1 MSTKTLRKRIA
12 LVAVSALGAGVLSI
26 VAVPAANATD
36 ISAVSITVAANGATS
51 SDSQGILAGSTGAA
65 LTGTTK
71 TLTMTASGQ
80 LVVSTTA
87 TNGDSGDT
95 SKLSVSGGTILS
107 AASGSTT
114 TTLAS
119 SQTSVTTGGN
129 AGLSS
134 VIVKPTAAGTPLV
147 LSSSYSTDGSTY
159 TTSAVVT
166 ITVVASSVINVFDA
180 GNSFFSALTAAGS
193 STGNADATWTA
204 SSGSTASAPA
214 TRVKNGNA
222 GYMGFTLKDATG
234 NNLSAPV
241 VTGTATGG
249 CVVNTSDAK
258 GTVASV
264 VSSSAGSYFRIDKP
278 TTNVPAVCT
287 LTIAVNGATAATRTF
302 TFDGQLAKIAITATG
317 IARVTATAGDN
328 TEVFYFDAQDSAGN
342 SLDGLTITADST
354 YYNSGLQNVAIAGS
368 SAPFGLVAEDNA
380 VTGIVCVAKGTYKM
394 KLKGTAADTSTIK
407 SDEFSIPCAGSAV
420 NYTATLDKSS
430 YVPGDVAT
438 LTITAKD
445 SGGNLTY
452 DALALGSTTYPV
464 SIAGSNM
471 TAVSAPTNADYFVSG
486 VKKYKFVVGS
496 TEGSY
501 QLSVDLPKFNSSTYN
516 QAALTVPYTIKASS
530 ASVTN
535 AEVLAAIVKLIASIN
550 KQIAALQKAIT
561 KKK

>member
-12 LVAVSALGAGVLSI
+12 LVAVSALGAGLLS
-26 VAVPAANATD
+26 VTVVPSANAAL
-36 ISAVSITVAANGATS
+36 SAVSITVGANGATS
-51 SDSQGILAGSTGAA
+51 TSSQGILAGSTGAA

-71 TLTMTASGQ
+71 TLTMTANGQ
-80 LVVSTTA
+80 LAVSTTG
-87 TNGDSGDT
+87 TGGGSGDT
-95 SKLSVSGGTILS
+95 SRLSVSGGTIVS
-107 AASGSTT
+107 AASGSVS
-114 TTLAS
+114 TLAA

-129 AGLSS
+129 ADFTT
-134 VIVKPTAAGTPLV
+134 VIVKPTAVGTPLV
-147 LSSSYSTDGSTY
+147 LTSSYSNDGSTY

-166 ITVVASSVINVFDA
+166 VSVVASSIINVFDA

-193 STGNADATWTA
+193 STSNADATWTA
-204 SSGSTASAPA
+204 TSGSTATAPA
-214 TRVKNGNA
+214 TKVKNGNA

-234 NNLSAPV
+234 TNLSSPV

-249 CVVNTSDAK
+249 CVVNTSDSK
-258 GTVASV
+258 GTVATV

-287 LTIAVNGATAATRTF
+287 LTITVNGATVATRTF
-302 TFDGQLAKIAITATG
+302 TFHGQLAKISIAATG
-317 IARVTATAGDN
+317 IARVSATASDN
-328 TEVFYFDAQDSAGN
+328 TQVFYFDALDSAGN
-342 SLDGLTITADST
+342 SLDGISISADST
-354 YYNSGLQNVAIAGS
+354 YYNSALQSVTISGS
-368 SAPFGLVAEDNA
+368 SAPFGLVADDNA

-407 SDEFSIPCAGSAV
+407 SDEFSIPCAGGAV

-550 KQIAALQKAIT
+550 KQIAALQKALT